1 MGFWYN
7 FLDILPFSWTEY
19 VFMKNALLAVL
30 IIAPVFGLLG
40 TMIVN
45 NKMSFFS
52 DALGHSALTGIG
64 IGIVAGFANPDIAMV
79 IFAIFFAVVIVH
91 IKHTKRTSMD
101 TVIGVFSSMA
111 VALGVVL
118 VSKGGF
124 NKYSNLLVGD
134 ILSITPREIGKL
146 FLMLGIV
153 IVVWILI
160 YKVLMIVSLGE
171 TLARSRGVNTEL
183 VDMVFTA
190 LIAVVVTFSIRWLGM
205 LIINSLFVLP
215 ASAARMFAKN
225 MKQYCIAS
233 ILISLFSGIFGLLLS
248 YYLNTAAGATI
259 ALTSGA
265 IYIIGLFIPK
275 N

>member
-1 MGFWYN
+1 
-7 FLDILPFSWTEY
+7 
-19 VFMKNALLAVL
+19 MKNALLAVL
-30 IIAPVFGLLG
+30 IITPVFGLLG

-64 IGIVAGFANPDIAMV
+64 IGIVAGFSNPDIAM
-79 IFAIFFAVVIVH
+79 ILFAIFFAVVIVH
-91 IKHTKRTSMD
+91 IKHQKRTSMD

-111 VALGVVL
+111 VALGIVL

-134 ILSITPREIGKL
+134 ILSITQKEIGQL
-146 FLMLGIV
+146 FLMLSIV
-153 IVVWILI
+153 IVSWILL
-160 YKVLMIVSLGE
+160 YRVLMIVSLGE
-171 TLARSRGVNTEL
+171 TLAKSRGINTEL
-183 VDMVFTA
+183 TDMIFTS

-215 ASAARMFAKN
+215 ASAARLFSKN

-233 ILISLFSGIFGLLLS
+233 VLISMFSGICGLLVS

-259 ALTSGA
+259 ALVSGV